1 MKNKLILAF
10 VVIITF
16 YLYPQKDLVDDTTS
30 NVEKERILRSYI
42 TVGYGQTLND
52 KNWAIGVGWFFPLAK
67 NFLIG
72 PRANVNIEKD
82 AFPVKRPAEDI
93 WDIDLVIKYIPFI
106 SERFIFSVGGGAG
119 YGIAGKRGGF
129 IRYQLFTAEYEKE
142 YSSFISL
149 LGELEADL
157 LITDNFGVN
166 VVGYTLY
173 ADNRTFVNYQLGIFL
188 CKILELH

>member
-1 MKNKLILAF
+1 MNNKLILTLIILF
-10 VVIITF
+10 VFVF
-16 YLYPQKDLVDDTTS
+16 NLYSQSDLIY
-30 NVEKERILRSYI
+30 EKTRNIEMERILRSYI

-82 AFPVKRPAEDI
+82 AFPVKSPAEDI
-93 WDIDLVIKYIPFI
+93 WDIDLVIKYIPYI

-119 YGIAGKRGGF
+119 YGIAGKRTRF
-129 IRYQLFTAEYEKE
+129 IRYQLITAEYEKE

-157 LITDNFGVN
+157 LITDNFGIN
-166 VVGYTLY
+166 LIGYALY
-173 ADNRTFVNYQLGIFL
+173 ADKRTFINYQLGLFL
-188 CKILELH
+188 CKIL